1 MTINH
6 QLIKSIIKND
16 TSSPDELSQLKRNF
30 SRKHKVK
37 IPTNIILLK
46 AYYSM
51 IENSEIKKS
60 AAIENLLKVRK
71 VRSQSGVAVVAV
83 LTKDFGCPGHC
94 LYCPTEK
101 GMPKSYLSNEPA
113 VMRAILNKFN
123 PYKQVKM
130 RLEALENSGHPT
142 GKIELIIIGG
152 TFSAIPEKYR
162 FWFIK
167 RCYQAANTFAANYKF
182 QITNPKQ
189 SSSSKFQTLKK
200 AQRLNEKTRHRIVGI
215 TIETRPDYI
224 SEKEILKLREL
235 GVTRVELGVQSIYDD
250 VLKLNRRGH
259 SVSQTIKATKL
270 LKDAGFKINYH
281 IMPNLPGATTNRDKK
296 MSKEIFTNPDFQPD
310 ILKIYPTVVVKNSK
324 LYKWWKS
331 GKYKPYSDK
340 QLLKLLIEIKKD
352 IPPYVRIMR
361 LVRDIPA
368 QSIVAGSKISNLRQ
382 IIEQNSYQKNW
393 RCRCIRCR
401 EIGKSTLRQA
411 QGDINVKNLE
421 LRRIDYP
428 ASGGKE
434 IFLSFED
441 VKADKLY
448 ALLRLRIPSHIIQRP
463 GLGKLGGNKKYFI
476 PALNNAAIIRELH
489 TYGKTVPIAK
499 KSKGAAQHT
508 GLGKRLTAEAERIV
522 REEFG
527 LKKIAVISGVG
538 VRDYY
543 RKLGYRL
550 KNEYMIKEL

>member
-113 VMRAILNKFN
+113 VMRAILNKFD

-152 TFSAIPEKYR
+152 TFGAIPEKYR
-162 FWFIK
+162 FWFVK

-200 AQRLNEKTRHRIVGI
+200 AQRLNEKARHRIVGI

-401 EIGKSTLRQA
+401 E
-411 QGDINVKNLE
+411 VKNEKSKVKSLK
-421 LRRIDYP
+421 LIRRNYN

-448 ALLRLRIPSHIIQRP
+448 ALLRLRIPSYIIQRP
-463 GLGKLGGNKKYFI
+463 GLCKLGGNKKYFI

-543 RKLGYRL
+543 RKLGYKL
-550 KNEYMIKEL
+550 KNGYMVKTL